1 MNFIIDQ
8 WNLLEKKCNINVLNW
23 SEEVFV
29 IKIVKNTV
37 LCSYIM
43 SEFKGE
49 EIVGMFCEKEL
60 QKKQIIKSLELKK

>member
-1 MNFIIDQ
+1 M
-8 WNLLEKKCNINVLNW
+8 
-23 SEEVFV
+23 

-37 LCSYIM
+37 LWTYIM
-43 SEFKGE
+43 SDFKGE

>member
-37 LCSYIM
+37 LWTYIM
-43 SEFKGE
+43 SDFKGE

>member
-8 WNLLEKKCNINVLNW
+8 WNLLEKKCYINVLNW

-29 IKIVKNTV
+29 IKIVKDTV
-37 LCSYIM
+37 LWTYIM
-43 SEFKGE
+43 SDFKGE

-60 QKKQIIKSLELKK
+60 QKNKS

>member
-8 WNLLEKKCNINVLNW
+8 WNLLEKKYNINVLNW

-60 QKKQIIKSLELKK
+60 QKKQITKSLELKK

>member
-8 WNLLEKKCNINVLNW
+8 WNLLEKKCYINVLNW

>member
-1 MNFIIDQ
+1 M
-8 WNLLEKKCNINVLNW
+8 
-23 SEEVFV
+23 